1 MPAGLGANFVILIV
15 FIVGIYFLLIRP
27 QKKKEKAI
35 ASMRDS
41 IQAGYR
47 IVTIGGICG
56 KVVKTNPE
64 TLIIQVG
71 ADKTK
76 FEVMRWSVSSVTS
89 KSKSSSDRT
98 DEKKEVKKFTPK
110 KLKKDKEEKNNEDKV
125 KHGAD
130 TAAETGAVAAE
141 EIKES
146 NAESTDSEKIRNNS
160 EVAVGSDAVDSEE
173 NKDSLGDL
181 QV

>member
-41 IQAGYR
+41 IQAGDQ

-76 FEVMRWSVSSVTS
+76 FEVMRWSISSVTS
-89 KSKSSSDRT
+89 KSKSSSDRGG
-98 DEKKEVKKFTPK
+98 EKKEVKKFTPK
-110 KLKKDKEEKNNEDKV
+110 KLKKDKEEKGNDREE
-125 KHGAD
+125 KHDAD
-130 TAAETGAVAAE
+130 IAVETGAVATE
-141 EIKES
+141 ELKES
-146 NAESTDSEKIRNNS
+146 KAKSDNSDEFKHDS
-160 EVAVGSDAVDSEE
+160 EVAVETGAVEAEE
-173 NKDSLGDL
+173 YKENIGDL
-181 QV
+181 DA